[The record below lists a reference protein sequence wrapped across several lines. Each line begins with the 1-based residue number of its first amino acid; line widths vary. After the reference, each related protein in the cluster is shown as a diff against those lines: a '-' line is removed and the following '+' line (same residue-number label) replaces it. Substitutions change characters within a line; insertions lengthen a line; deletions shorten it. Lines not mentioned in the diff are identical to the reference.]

1 MSKQAGRMSQGAND
15 FLAPGTPTI
24 TSVTDVGTNR
34 AYNNGAVDVAFNPTG
49 VYSASSYTV
58 LSSSGQT
65 VTGSSSPI
73 RVENL
78 LSATAYTFTVKAA
91 NDGGE
96 SAYSSA
102 SSPVTVTTVPATPS
116 APSASSPSAGTDSV
130 SWSAPANG
138 GKAITNYRWSSS
150 DGKAGDT
157 SGLSASVGQEQGTA
171 QTYNVYATNANGN
184 SATSPASGSVTTVFS
199 AFGAF
204 GAFGAFS
211 AFGAF
216 GAFGAFSAFG
226 AFGAFSAFGAFGAF
240 GAYNKSIS
248 MHTLVL
254 TTQGFTQA
262 SNLQVGDQLV
272 STEVP
277 GLGIDFTMQDI
288 QNWTGNPSELQMVPD
303 KVTTIRHIGSSQAEQ
318 AVSINGE
325 FYSGSHYML
334 VKRDGI
340 SRMIASR
347 DLLTTDELWSS
358 DINTW
363 TPIVELT
370 ISDIPHEVISINC
383 EPYDMFYTDHF
394 LVYDGYQTE

>member
-49 VYSASSYTV
+49 VYAASSYTV
-58 LSSSGQT
+58 LSSGGQT
-65 VTGSSSPI
+65 ATGSSSPI
-73 RVENL
+73 RVEGL
-78 LSATAYTFTVKAA
+78 LSETAYTFTVKAA
-91 NDGGE
+91 NDSGE

-102 SSPVTVTTVPATPS
+102 SSSVTVTTVPATPS
-116 APSASSPSAGTDSV
+116 APSASSPSAGNDSV

-138 GKAITNYRWSSS
+138 GKAITNYYWTSD
-150 DGKAGDT
+150 DGKSGNT
-157 SGLSASVGQEQGTA
+157 SSTSVSVSQEQGTA
-171 QTYNVYATNANGN
+171 QTYNVRADNANGS
-184 SATSPASGSVTTVFS
+184 SATSPQSGSVTTVFS
-199 AFGAF
+199 AF

-240 GAYNKSIS
+240 SAFGAYNKSVS

-277 GLGIDFTMQDI
+277 GLGINFTMQDV
-288 QNWTGNPSELQMVPD
+288 QNWTANPSDLEMIPD

-334 VKRDGI
+334 VNRDGV

-347 DLLTTDELWSS
+347 DLLTTYTQWSS
-358 DINTW
+358 DTNSW